1 MRVLLLSEAGHE
13 AERAAE
19 EDRGAAGEAGV
30 PHVGHLVQY
39 STVQYSTV
47 QYSTV
52 QYSTVQY
59 STCRTP
65 RTGGGAAT
73 SRHQRQPR
81 PPRGP
86 RSGSMRR
93 GSRPATR
100 AARRQCGH
108 PSLWKSRDEG

>member
-47 QYSTV
+47 HVGHLVQYSTV

-59 STCRTP
+59 STV
-65 RTGGGAAT
+65 
-73 SRHQRQPR
+73 QY
-81 PPRGP
+81 
-86 RSGSMRR
+86 M
-93 GSRPATR
+93 
-100 AARRQCGH
+100 
-108 PSLWKSRDEG
+108 

>member
-47 QYSTV
+47 QYRQSN
-52 QYSTVQY
+52 
-59 STCRTP
+59 RT
-65 RTGGGAAT
+65 AL
-73 SRHQRQPR
+73 H
-81 PPRGP
+81 
-86 RSGSMRR
+86 
-93 GSRPATR
+93 
-100 AARRQCGH
+100 
-108 PSLWKSRDEG
+108 